1 MKTIA
6 WKIFTSLCLITR
18 KGKYAEFING
28 IGKMNDK
35 LIIILEISRILQ
47 STEDIKV
54 EDNV

>member
-28 IGKMNDK
+28 ISYYPECERKSQ
-35 LIIILEISRILQ
+35 LHIIKDQLFFCGNMDL
-47 STEDIKV
+47 
-54 EDNV
+54 